1 MSWLSSPLTTYTN
14 TCRKLAYGVV
24 QKAYMEFNFTV
35 SGRIVK
41 LKSVKCMEV
50 YYAIGIT
57 LSITWA
63 L

>member
-1 MSWLSSPLTTYTN
+1 MVWYE
-14 TCRKLAYGVV
+14 K
-24 QKAYMEFNFTV
+24 FTWNMV

-41 LKSVKCMEV
+41 LKSVKCMEI

>member
-1 MSWLSSPLTTYTN
+1 MVWYK
-14 TCRKLAYGVV
+14 KL
-24 QKAYMEFNFTV
+24 YMEFNFTV
-35 SGRIVK
+35 GGRIVK
-41 LKSVKCMEV
+41 LKSVKYMEV